1 MESLKILTPV
11 FIGFGLI
18 FDLLSLLYGI
28 IGLAKQQY
36 SSGFPIIGAACYTV
50 AVLSSLLFN
59 SETAAFT
66 TTNLALSLLVIHII
80 CQAPCFILARKYR

>member
-18 FDLLSLLYGI
+18 FDLLSLLYGV
-28 IGLAKQQY
+28 IGLAKAQHR
-36 SSGFPIIGAACYTV
+36 SGFPIIGAACYTV
-50 AVLSSLLFN
+50 AVLSSFLLN
-59 SETAAFT
+59 NEAAALT
-66 TTNLALSLLVIHII
+66 TTHLALSLLVIHII